1 MIITL
6 DVLNSGGDVRHGFFT
21 RFGGVSG
28 GSFQS
33 LNCGFGSGDA
43 VERVARNRAIAM
55 QRLGLPAD
63 RLVTC
68 YQVHSAEV
76 VTVDRPWA
84 REAAPRA
91 DGMVTRAPGIALGI
105 LTADCAPILFHDPV
119 ANVIG
124 AAHGGWRGILAGIA
138 EATIARMEALGAQ
151 RPRVRAAIG
160 PCIARGSYEVGPELL
175 RQFLAA
181 DSADAS
187 FFAPAARANH
197 FMFDL
202 PGHIEHRLKRA
213 GIAIA
218 QRAPHDTVAEEERFF
233 SYRRARLRGEPVY
246 GRGLSVIVIN
256 E

>member
-6 DVLNSGGDVRHGFFT
+6 DVLTRRGDVRHGFFT
-21 RFGGVSG
+21 RIGGVSG

-43 VERVARNRAIAM
+43 ADRVTRNRAIAM

-68 YQVHSAEV
+68 YQVHSAKI

-124 AAHGGWRGILAGIA
+124 ASHGGWRGIIAGIA

-151 RPRVRAAIG
+151 RRCIRAAIG
-160 PCIARGSYEVGPELL
+160 PCIAQGSYEVGAEFL

-181 DSADAS
+181 DSASAS
-187 FFAPAARANH
+187 FFAPAVRPGH
-197 FMFDL
+197 LMFDL
-202 PGHIEHRLKRA
+202 PGHIEHRLRRA
-213 GIAIA
+213 GIAIV
-218 QRAPHDTVAEEERFF
+218 QRAPHDTVAEEARFF
-233 SYRRARLRGEPVY
+233 SYRRACRRGERAY
-246 GRGLSVIVIN
+246 GRGLSAILIN